1 MKKGKNPMKNQK
13 TKHYIA
19 TINELNGD
27 LEYDTK
33 YLFKTSECPDKYNDK
48 VASTWRGGNDYDE
61 DAGGYWSDN
70 SLMSAG
76 EWKEIPASHFA
87 ILKKYLSVL

>member
-1 MKKGKNPMKNQK
+1 MKNQK
-13 TKHYIA
+13 QKYYIA

-48 VASTWRGGNDYDE
+48 VASTWRGEGNGYDAE
-61 DAGGYWSDN
+61 ACGYWSDDN
-70 SLMSAG
+70 LISAG
-76 EWKEIPASHFA
+76 EAKEIPASDFA
-87 ILKKYLSVL
+87 ILKKYLAVL

>member
-1 MKKGKNPMKNQK
+1 MKTQK
-13 TKHYIA
+13 QKHYIA

-48 VASTWRGGNDYDE
+48 VASTWRGEVDAYDE
-61 DAGGYWSDN
+61 EAEGYWSDN

-76 EWKEIPASHFA
+76 EVKEIPASHFA
-87 ILKKYLSVL
+87 ILKKYLAVL